1 MRFRL
6 ARAKGREIGDRR
18 RADSGLA
25 AAAILEKEQRD
36 FAEAVEIGAVDDEA
50 APPLAAD
57 ETGARQAGRDGDIV
71 FWGNADELGQL
82 PRGNPLQFAADQQPE
97 GVEARD
103 LRQR

>member
-1 MRFRL
+1 MRIRL

-25 AAAILEKEQRD
+25 AAAILEKEQRN
-36 FAEAVEIGAVDDEA
+36 FAEAVEIGAVDYEA

-57 ETGARQAGRDGDIV
+57 ETGARQAGPTHRV
-71 FWGNADELGQL
+71 LGNADEPGQL
-82 PRGNPLQFAADQQPE
+82 PRGNPLQLAADQQPE